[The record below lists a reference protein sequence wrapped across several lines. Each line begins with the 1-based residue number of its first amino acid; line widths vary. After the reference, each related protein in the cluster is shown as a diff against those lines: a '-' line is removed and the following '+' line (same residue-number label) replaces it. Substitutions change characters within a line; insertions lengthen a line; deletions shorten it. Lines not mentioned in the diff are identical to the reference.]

1 MTLNIAALVFFGMC
15 WGASV
20 PLLKFAIGAGHHPLG
35 MMIWQLAVSVAVLG
49 AVIVFRSIPVAISRR
64 NIVYLFF
71 IAIIGTLVPNSFSLM
86 ATEHLPGGIMAI
98 VIAMVPIV
106 SLLIALLFRIESFA
120 LVRFSGVVLGVVALL
135 LIALPDTALPD
146 PGKAPWILVAIIA
159 PVCYAIEGNFVAV
172 RAPENLNAVSTLFG
186 ASVVGLVLLLP
197 VVYLN
202 GWQVP
207 VLLTWD
213 GSRVAM
219 IFAAVGH
226 MIAYTGYLW
235 LLGRTGAVFTS
246 QVAYIVTLT
255 GVLGSAIFLGE
266 SYHWLVWVA
275 LILMMI
281 ALTMV
286 RPVHVK
292 RSAEYSA

>member
-1 MTLNIAALVFFGMC
+1 
-15 WGASV
+15 
-20 PLLKFAIGAGHHPLG
+20 
-35 MMIWQLAVSVAVLG
+35 
-49 AVIVFRSIPVAISRR
+49 
-64 NIVYLFF
+64 
-71 IAIIGTLVPNSFSLM
+71 
-86 ATEHLPGGIMAI
+86 
-98 VIAMVPIV
+98 
-106 SLLIALLFRIESFA
+106 
-120 LVRFSGVVLGVVALL
+120 
-135 LIALPDTALPD
+135 
-146 PGKAPWILVAIIA
+146 VAIIA

-275 LILMMI
+275 LILMI
-281 ALTMV
+281 
-286 RPVHVK
+286 
-292 RSAEYSA
+292 